1 MEAIMDHKQL
11 NIGII
16 IGSTREGRIGDQV
29 GQWVFE
35 QAQRLSQHHFTLLD
49 IKDFHLPF
57 LGSVGSEPAIKAW
70 DEAVSKCDGF
80 IFITP
85 EYNHSFPA
93 SLKNAVDVLK
103 ESWHDKAAAIISY
116 GSMGGA
122 RAAEHLKQVLGELRV
137 ADVRTQVLFSLF
149 DDFEK
154 MYDFKP
160 RALHLSTFETQLEQL
175 ISWSEALKPLR
186 QS

>member
-1 MEAIMDHKQL
+1 MDQKQL

-29 GQWVFE
+29 GQWVYE
-35 QAQRLSQHHFTLLD
+35 HAQRMSSHHFTLLD
-49 IKDFHLPF
+49 IKDFNLPF
-57 LGSVGSEPAIKAW
+57 LGSAGSESAIKVW
-70 DEAVSKCDGF
+70 NEAVHKCDGF

-122 RAAEHLKQVLGELRV
+122 RAAEHLKLVLGELRV

-154 MYDFKP
+154 MLVFRP
-160 RALHLSTFETQLEQL
+160 RPLHLPTFEILLEQL
-175 ISWSEALKPLR
+175 ISWSDALKPLR
-186 QS
+186 RA